1 MARDHQ
7 IMDLETKVKQLE
19 ANLCRAIEQIRRCD
33 LCRLSFVTD
42 SCQLHQDTAIT
53 TSSDLPPHEPHQ
65 DDAIRNSSDLPP
77 HQDDAIRNSS
87 DLPPHQDDAIRNS
100 SDLPPHQDDA
110 IRNSSDLPPHE
121 PHQVTIRNS
130 SDLPP
135 HEPHQGDSND
145 LPEPCRGDANNSND
159 ALGIQF
165 ISYSPKAAKRAK
177 PSNQKSSQR
186 WKIHADEF
194 KKKSTVPII
203 TKHDDGYWR
212 RRIRSILSGVSV
224 SNGITSSSSTTEGSL
239 RNFARIT
246 KATKDVC
253 DYTRQVHAFQQLIL
267 VSACS
272 VLIDSGAPTSEV
284 DSIMRLCVSSNSTSA
299 YLHRLRKGSQWAN
312 EQISSMAHATLGLP
326 ATEYIFHCA
335 MSINKYGN
343 LAQSPRESKNYLK
356 AAPENLPSLPS
367 LPEEYIPLFV
377 PSFVQVVLK
386 GRYTLHK
393 VCKKLNVPDSYVNET
408 TISLCHQYTAIR
420 DAAPSL
426 LPSPESRKRTMDEQP
441 ASGRKTKHRRGINE
455 PSTSSTPT
463 ECDSGTEDMAL
474 VSPSEREGSAENI
487 RTSPDDLQTNRHS
500 SEKTVFGESQI
511 SLTKSVLTW
520 MVEDGIGSLLE
531 AAGRIQEEP
540 NRASQNQAGIGSTSP
555 EHPTDR
561 FSGHNISHLSL
572 EVDDDGRSQ
581 EPCLGPEINV
591 EKWDRILDSERN
603 SGNWVH
609 RVPLSD
615 PEIIVE
621 DRSAFND
628 LHDWNNALTID
639 LDDALNVGLNDWN
652 NALTINSGNWANA
665 PTNTID
671 DWANAPTISLYDVDW
686 ANAPTIHTVD
696 LGLEDLASAPT
707 IPFYGQHS

>member
-1 MARDHQ
+1 MTRDRQ
-7 IMDLETKVKQLE
+7 ITDLEAKVKQLE
-19 ANLCRAIEQIRRCD
+19 TDLRRATQQIRRCD
-33 LCRLSFVTD
+33 LCRLSLFTD
-42 SCQLHQDTAIT
+42 NCQ
-53 TSSDLPPHEPHQ
+53 HE
-65 DDAIRNSSDLPP
+65 
-77 HQDDAIRNSS
+77 
-87 DLPPHQDDAIRNS
+87 
-100 SDLPPHQDDA
+100 
-110 IRNSSDLPPHE
+110 E
-121 PHQVTIRNS
+121 PQQVNTIRNS
-130 SDLPP
+130 SDRNSSDLQPQ
-135 HEPHQGDSND
+135 EPHQSNSND
-145 LPEPCRGDANNSND
+145 LPELCRDGANNSND
-159 ALGIQF
+159 ALGLQF
-165 ISYSPKAAKRAK
+165 SFYNPKPVISEKSPEPAKR
-177 PSNQKSSQR
+177 
-186 WKIHADEF
+186 WKAHVDELV
-194 KKKSTVPII
+194 KKISTVQSI
-203 TKHDDGYWR
+203 TKHDNGYWK

-253 DYTRQVHAFQQLIL
+253 DYTRQVHAFQQLIF

-272 VLIDSGAPTSEV
+272 VLIASGVETSEV
-284 DSIMRLCVSSNSTSA
+284 NTIMRLCVTDSKGAS
-299 YLHRLRKGSQWAN
+299 LLRLRKGSLWIN
-312 EQISSMAHATLGLP
+312 EQTSKVYATLG
-326 ATEYIFHCA
+326 H
-335 MSINKYGN
+335 YGN
-343 LAQSPRESKNYLK
+343 LAQSPGESNNYLK
-356 AAPENLPSLPS
+356 HLVPTKAAPKKLPSF
-367 LPEEYIPLFV
+367 PEEYIPLFV
-377 PSFVQVVLK
+377 PSFVQVVLN
-386 GRYTLHK
+386 GRYTLHYI
-393 VCKKLNVPDSYVNET
+393 CEKLNVPDSFVTET
-408 TISLCHQYTAIR
+408 TISLCHQYTEIQ
-420 DAAPSL
+420 DAAPSQEFL

-441 ASGRKTKHRRGINE
+441 ASGRKTKRRRCINE

-463 ECDSGTEDMAL
+463 ECHSGTEDMAL
-474 VSPSEREGSAENI
+474 VSPSEREGS
-487 RTSPDDLQTNRHS
+487 PDDLQTNRHS
-500 SEKTVFGESQI
+500 SGKTVY
-511 SLTKSVLTW
+511 
-520 MVEDGIGSLLE
+520 DGIGSLLE
-531 AAGRIQEEP
+531 AAGRIQDEP

-621 DRSAFND
+621 NRSAFND

-671 DWANAPTISLYDVDW
+671 DWANAPTISLYEVDW
-686 ANAPTIHTVD
+686 ANAPTINHTVD